1 MRPFEDVAGEPETHV
16 GPFALYQEHT
26 SAGSYETFGAH
37 EEHRLESNVIGEIRR
52 ILPTIDVRHI
62 YPQVPS
68 FVGEERNVIDL
79 LTITM
84 DGRLV
89 VIEWKASGSRPSVSG
104 VGLLDRGRTAPE
116 SGREMAIVQGPG
128 CATKIRCCFGR
139 SLARVPQDVGAADGL
154 AARRCAADRNRV
166 EPDMDDG
173 NQGLAP
179 PRDARL
185 G

>member
-89 VIEWKASGSRPSVSG
+89 VIEWKASPDPDLPFQALDYWIAVERHRKAGAKW
-104 VGLLDRGRTAPE
+104 LL
-116 SGREMAIVQGPG
+116 
-128 CATKIRCCFGR
+128 F
-139 SLARVPQDVGAADGL
+139 RVPV
-154 AARRCAADRNRV
+154 ARRKFVAVLVAPLLEYHKTSGQRMDWLPADV
-166 EPDMDDG
+166 PLIEIG
-173 NQGLAP
+173 LNQTWMKEIKVLRRQGM
-179 PRDARL
+179 L